1 MSAPDM
7 VAVPADVLARIEVED
22 FLYREAALLD
32 EWRLEEWLDLFT
44 LDCVYE
50 VPATDLPDG
59 DPARTFAL
67 IHDGRPMLEQ
77 RVIRLKKPTAHAEF
91 PHSRT
96 RRLLT
101 NVRLLGSTEEEVMV
115 GANFQVIRVRRGV
128 QVSFVGRYEYVLR
141 RTGGG
146 LLIRHRKAILDQD
159 TLDAQGKISIIL

>member
-1 MSAPDM
+1 
-7 VAVPADVLARIEVED
+7 
-22 FLYREAALLD
+22 
-32 EWRLEEWLDLFT
+32 
-44 LDCVYE
+44 
-50 VPATDLPDG
+50 
-59 DPARTFAL
+59 
-67 IHDGRPMLEQ
+67 MLEQ